1 MLRPR
6 RNPPRRGASAPLEVR
21 AFVAGV
27 QAVLPAPLLAAA
39 RRVFAPEE
47 LGVLLAG
54 APRLDLGDWV
64 ESTVYELYAPEDDQV
79 RWSRAAD
86 CESLAAEH
94 VWRGHVW

>member
-1 MLRPR
+1 MLGGSPTAPTCRGPR
-6 RNPPRRGASAPLEVR
+6 LRHSPLRWQVR

-39 RRVFAPEE
+39 RRVLAPEE

-54 APRLDLGDWV
+54 TPRLDLADWV

-79 RWSRAAD
+79 RWSRAA
-86 CESLAAEH
+86 S
-94 VWRGHVW
+94 